1 MVAYAIARPELSSE
15 NWVSIRCVRTIFTL
29 SVFVYLCASPP
40 TLGQARPDGSD
51 FPSRPVS
58 SFGIRDLNMIDAL
71 LQLGQEQQVPI
82 GIEYI
87 DAAAFRSR
95 ITLHARNSTV
105 GSLLDTITHGQGYRW
120 FIQDGVVM
128 VTHHGELE
136 GRKNLLNTRILEFAI
151 DKEITLQAASL
162 KLLGALYW
170 ALNPHSTGI
179 MGDYPGGNPKFLVG
193 PLRMKNATI
202 RQILNRIVSQHRNG
216 AWVVQQAP
224 WNMDKDPSYGLWR
237 VFEYDGNH
245 GAKYSGLLQVWG
257 LGLHDSK

>member
-1 MVAYAIARPELSSE
+1 MTWALLLCVLLCLSAPVEIAQVHPFSAEL
-15 NWVSIRCVRTIFTL
+15 
-29 SVFVYLCASPP
+29 
-40 TLGQARPDGSD
+40 QQ
-51 FPSRPVS
+51 RPVA
-58 SFGIRDLNMIDAL
+58 SFDVQQQNMIDAL

-87 DAAAFRSR
+87 DAAAFRSP
-95 ITLHARNSTV
+95 ITLHARNSTM
-105 GSLLDTITHGQGYRW
+105 GALLDTITHGQGYRW
-120 FIQDGVVM
+120 SIQDGVVI
-128 VTHHGELE
+128 VTNDGAPQ
-136 GRKNLLNTRILEFAI
+136 GRKNLLNTRIPEFTI
-151 DKEITLQAASL
+151 EKEVTLQAASL

-179 MGDYPGGNPKFLVG
+179 MGDYPGGNPKFLLG
-193 PLRMKNATI
+193 PLRMKNAKI

-216 AWVVQQAP
+216 AWVVQQTP

-245 GAKYSGLLQVWG
+245 GAKYSGPLQVWG

>member
-1 MVAYAIARPELSSE
+1 
-15 NWVSIRCVRTIFTL
+15 
-29 SVFVYLCASPP
+29 
-40 TLGQARPDGSD
+40 
-51 FPSRPVS
+51 
-58 SFGIRDLNMIDAL
+58 MIDAL

-120 FIQDGVVM
+120 FIQDGVVT
-128 VTHHGELE
+128 VTHNGAPQ
-136 GRKNLLNTRILEFAI
+136 GRKNLLNMRIPEFAI
-151 DKEITLQAASL
+151 DKEMTLQAASL
-162 KLLGALYW
+162 KLLGTLYW

-179 MGDYPGGNPKFLVG
+179 VGDYPSGNPRLRVG
-193 PLRMKNATI
+193 PLMMKNATV
-202 RQILNRIVSQHRNG
+202 RQILNGIVSQRRNG

-237 VFEYDGNH
+237 VFEYDGIN

-257 LGLHDSK
+257 LGLHDPE